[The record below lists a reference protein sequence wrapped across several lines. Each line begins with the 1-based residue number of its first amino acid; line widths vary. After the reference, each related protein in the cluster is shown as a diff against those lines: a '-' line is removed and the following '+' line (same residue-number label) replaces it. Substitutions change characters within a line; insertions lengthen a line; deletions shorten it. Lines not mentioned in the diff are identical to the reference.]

1 MRNSRT
7 PESRYGN
14 NRMALFFAFI
24 AMVLIAAI
32 AVTYFTQGFGTLSA
46 KTAPVEEVAVEAAA
60 PPAVPDAVLAV
71 PVEPAAVPEVA
82 VAAPPPTATPNPT
95 PTPRPTSTP
104 KPAPPATP
112 VAETATV
119 ETPVTEPPVQPAVE
133 FGPEVILRLLPDVDF
148 GEVLGEGF
156 MELKLP
162 AGDLVDTWYTFQVDT
177 RSLDIT
183 VFFALYDEPR
193 QAISTTVKVENY
205 TQGNPLQSAEVALY
219 YPEGS
224 QRVLTFD
231 RAEGTI
237 KVTQDYRLPY
247 GPSIFSTDLR
257 RSLVYY
263 GMQLQD
269 SSGDTSV
276 ELHLDISG
284 LSASEGMVFTRS
296 ARKEVENVLDEI
308 RLLVDRIE
316 DIRSGQ

>member
-14 NRMALFFAFI
+14 SRMALFFAFI

-46 KTAPVEEVAVEAAA
+46 KTAQVEEVAVEAAA
-60 PPAVPDAVLAV
+60 PPAAPDAALAV

-133 FGPEVILRLLPDVDF
+133 FGPEVIRRLLPDVDF

-193 QAISTTVKVENY
+193 EAISTTVKVENY
-205 TQGNPLQSAEVALY
+205 TQGNPLESAEVALY

-284 LSASEGMVFTRS
+284 LSESEGMVFTRFAS
-296 ARKEVENVLDEI
+296 QEVENVLDEI
-308 RLLVDRIE
+308 KLLVERIE
-316 DIRSGQ
+316 DTRSGQ

>member
-1 MRNSRT
+1 MRNNRT
-7 PESRYGN
+7 PESRRSS
-14 NRMALFFAFI
+14 NRPALFFALI
-24 AMVLIAAI
+24 AMVLIVAI
-32 AVTYFTQGFGTLSA
+32 AVTYFTQGFGSLSA
-46 KTAPVEEVAVEAAA
+46 KAAPVAEVAVEAAA
-60 PPAVPDAVLAV
+60 PAAAPVAALTV

-82 VAAPPPTATPNPT
+82 VAAPPPTAAPSPT
-95 PTPRPTSTP
+95 ATPRPTSTP
-104 KPAPPATP
+104 EPAPTATP
-112 VAETATV
+112 VAETATA

-133 FGPEVILRLLPDVDF
+133 FGTEVIRSLLPDVDF
-148 GEVLGEGF
+148 GEVLEEGF

-183 VFFALYDEPR
+183 VFFALFDEAR
-193 QAISTTVKVENY
+193 EAISTTVKVENY
-205 TQGNPLQSAEVALY
+205 TQGSPLASAEVALY

-231 RAEGTI
+231 RSEGAI

-269 SSGDTSV
+269 LSGSTKV

-284 LSASEGMVFTRS
+284 LSESEGMVFTRF
-296 ARKEVENVLDEI
+296 ANQEVENVLDEI
-308 RLLVDRIE
+308 KLLVDRIE
-316 DIRSGQ
+316 DTRSGQ

>member
-1 MRNSRT
+1 M
-7 PESRYGN
+7 
-14 NRMALFFAFI
+14 
-24 AMVLIAAI
+24 
-32 AVTYFTQGFGTLSA
+32 
-46 KTAPVEEVAVEAAA
+46 
-60 PPAVPDAVLAV
+60 
-71 PVEPAAVPEVA
+71 
-82 VAAPPPTATPNPT
+82 
-95 PTPRPTSTP
+95 
-104 KPAPPATP
+104 
-112 VAETATV
+112 
-119 ETPVTEPPVQPAVE
+119 E
-133 FGPEVILRLLPDVDF
+133 FGPEVIPRLLPDVDF
-148 GEVLGEGF
+148 GEVLEEGF

-183 VFFALYDEPR
+183 VFFALYDQARE
-193 QAISTTVKVENY
+193 AISTTVKVENY
-205 TQGNPLQSAEVALY
+205 TQGNPLESAEVALY

-269 SSGDTSV
+269 LSGSTKV

-284 LSASEGMVFTRS
+284 LSESEGMVFTRS

-308 RLLVDRIE
+308 KLLVERIE
-316 DIRSGQ
+316 DTRSGQ

>member
-7 PESRYGN
+7 PESRHVN

-60 PPAVPDAVLAV
+60 PPAAPDAALAA

-82 VAAPPPTATPNPT
+82 VAAPPPTATPHPT

-112 VAETATV
+112 VAETATE
-119 ETPVTEPPVQPAVE
+119 ETPATEPPVQPAVE
-133 FGPEVILRLLPDVDF
+133 FGPEVIQRLLPDVDF

-193 QAISTTVKVENY
+193 EAISTTVKVENY
-205 TQGNPLQSAEVALY
+205 TQGNPLESAEVALY

-284 LSASEGMVFTRS
+284 LSESEGMVFTRS
-296 ARKEVENVLDEI
+296 AHKEVENVLDEI
-308 RLLVDRIE
+308 KLLVERIE
-316 DIRSGQ
+316 DVRSGQ